1 VEVLKMRSLL
11 TLLVWIVLALPVS
24 AQADFS
30 AGLRAYKDG
39 AYTSAFQ
46 SWKSLAENGNAK
58 AQNNLGILYRKG
70 LGVEKD
76 SAEAFK
82 WYKKAANQNFAK
94 AQFNLGLMYKQGNGI
109 DQDVKKALKWY
120 RKSAINGYARAQYAL
135 GLRYEK
141 GNGVRRNLVNSL
153 KWLNLALN
161 RASGKFRK
169 NVVAAQIRVSDGLTE
184 AEINAAHRLAEEIEQ
199 EG

>member
-1 VEVLKMRSLL
+1 MRRFVIMV
-11 TLLVWIVLALPVS
+11 VWFVLALPVA

-30 AGLRAYKDG
+30 TGLRAYKDG
-39 AYTSAFQ
+39 AYKTAFQ
-46 SWKSLAENGNAK
+46 SWKELAESGNAK

-76 SAEAFK
+76 STEAFK
-82 WYKKAANQNFAK
+82 WYKMAAKQNFAK

-109 DQDVKKALKWY
+109 DQDLKKALKWY

-135 GLRYEK
+135 ALRYEK

-169 NVVAAQIRVSDGLTE
+169 NVAAAQERVSDGLTK
-184 AEINAAHRLAEEIEQ
+184 AEIDVARRLAEEMET

>member
-1 VEVLKMRSLL
+1 MRRLV
-11 TLLVWIVLALPVS
+11 TLVVWIVLALPVS
-24 AQADFS
+24 AHADFS
-30 AGLRAYKDG
+30 SGLRAYKDG
-39 AYTSAFQ
+39 AYNTAFQ
-46 SWKSLAENGNAK
+46 NWKELAENGNAK

-70 LGVEKD
+70 LGVERD

-82 WYKKAANQNFAK
+82 WYKMAANQNFAK

-109 DQDVKKALKWY
+109 EQDMKKALRWY
-120 RKSAINGYARAQYAL
+120 RKSAINGYTRAQYAL

-161 RASGKFRK
+161 KASGKFRK
-169 NVVAAQIRVSDGLTE
+169 NVIAAHNRVSSGLTE
-184 AEINAAHRLAEEIEQ
+184 AEINAAQRLAEEIEQ
-199 EG
+199 DG